1 MDVLTI
7 AFVTA
12 CSALVSATAGPL
24 VSIVV
29 GSRQIRASLISSNRE
44 RCTETLRDSI
54 AEYVALAVSAA
65 ILREFLRKQ
74 AFEAIRD
81 DPPLAQLA
89 ERIAL
94 ARNRILLMLNP
105 AKDEHEKL
113 STAIDDADRLLLDS
127 EATLGQM
134 NARVDAITRAGRIV
148 LRGEWARVKRGD

>member
-1 MDVLTI
+1 MDALTI
-7 AFVTA
+7 TFVTA
-12 CSALVSATAGPL
+12 CSALVSTTAGPL

-29 GSRQIRASLISSNRE
+29 ASRQIRASLISSNRE
-44 RCTETLRDSI
+44 RWIEALRDSI

-65 ILREFLRKQ
+65 MLREVLRKQ

-105 AKDEHEKL
+105 AKDEHDKL
-113 STAIDDADRLLLDS
+113 CSAIDEADRLLLES
-127 EATLGQM
+127 EATLVQM
-134 NARVDAITRAGRIV
+134 NDRVDAITRAARAV
-148 LRGEWARVKRGD
+148 LKAEWARVKRGD